1 MSWVQNGG
9 LLYFQFSNLLNIPG
23 LNHGVMSRLARTSET
38 GQTFNLGLKGSDPPD
53 VVWANRDR
61 ILSVFEFGRGVYA
74 QQVHGCQVAIWP
86 DDELEKKS
94 SERNRRPYGR
104 IHGDAIITSSPQ
116 NALVIQVAD
125 CQSVLMADPIKRV
138 VANVHSG
145 WRGSIRNIVAKT
157 VDKMMAQWGCHA
169 KDIVCGI
176 GPSLGPCCAEF
187 INYKKELPK
196 QYWIYQR
203 TENHFDFWQ
212 ITLDQLTE
220 KGIPE
225 KNVEFSHLCS
235 KCNQHLFFSY
245 RGNKQSGR
253 FATVIG
259 WK

>member
-1 MSWVQNGG
+1 MPWVHNGG
-9 LLYFQFSNLLNIPG
+9 LFYFQFSNLSKIPG
-23 LNHGVMSRLARTSET
+23 LCHGVMSRLVRTSEN
-38 GQTFNLGLKGSDPPD
+38 GQTFNLGLKGSDPPE

-61 ILSVFEFGRGVYA
+61 MLSVFGIDRGVYA
-74 QQVHGCQVAIWP
+74 RQVHGCQVAVWP
-86 DDELEKKS
+86 DDEAGNKS
-94 SERNRRPYGR
+94 SEKNDPQSGR
-104 IHGDAIITSSPQ
+104 IHGDAIITSSTQ

-125 CQSVLMADPIKRV
+125 CQSVLMADPVKRV

-145 WRGSIRNIVAKT
+145 WRGSICNIAAKT
-157 VDKMMAQWGCHA
+157 VDKMMAQWECHA
-169 KDIVCGI
+169 EDIVCGI

-187 INYKKELPK
+187 KNYKKELPS

-203 TENHFDFWQ
+203 AENHFDFWQ
-212 ITLDQLTE
+212 ITLDQLME

-225 KNVEFSHLCS
+225 KNIEFSHLCS

-245 RGNKQSGR
+245 RGNKQTGR